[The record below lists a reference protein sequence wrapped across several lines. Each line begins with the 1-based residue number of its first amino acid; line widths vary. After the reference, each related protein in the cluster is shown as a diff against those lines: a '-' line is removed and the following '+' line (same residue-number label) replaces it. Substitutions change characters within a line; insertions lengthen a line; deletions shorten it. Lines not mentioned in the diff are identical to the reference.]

1 MKPKADGSPDVSPK
15 SGTLQEDCVGTE
27 SHTVLQESV
36 YVILGHGWLQQLAL
50 LSTILSLILLLM
62 HAFAY
67 RLIGRPVDH
76 WCQPPPDFRDLPVL
90 QWKIV
95 AIPVLADGSF
105 SRCTVYDPPV
115 PDDSQE
121 ERRVVPCDR
130 WDYDTTDI
138 GNSVVSMWDLVC
150 EHKWLYYISSS
161 VYMLGS
167 LCLVPV
173 AGIMADRVG
182 LRLVILASA
191 ATMLLATMAA
201 GSTQAFGVFLMAR
214 FLVSATASATN
225 VLNFIV
231 LYELTGNEH
240 RALYILL
247 ANSVGTTVTHAL
259 LVAATAI
266 VLAWCYSL
274 EESPV
279 CQLATW
285 RVRQAQITMLQ
296 AAKSHS
302 VDMAKARAN
311 FRALKRQLEKR
322 ETASVA
328 GTGAS
333 GRMSLAASFRR
344 RAVSIFL
351 SWFAVIFACY
361 DSRTGRM
368 SLESYW
374 EVSADVS
381 KILIL
386 IAVYYLMK
394 NRGQRITLSAVL
406 VLLFVCSGFQS
417 LLRNEMGYRDAHVHA
432 NGIMHHVSGFLRKLR
447 LYRGGVPHSN
457 KKYWVLRILFH
468 RLRGSSPGH
477 TN

>member
-1 MKPKADGSPDVSPK
+1 MKPRADGSPD
-15 SGTLQEDCVGTE
+15 
-27 SHTVLQESV
+27 HTVLQESV
-36 YVILGHGWLQQLAL
+36 YVILGHGRLQQLAL

-76 WCQPPPDFRDLPVL
+76 WCQPPPDFRDLPAV
-90 QWKIV
+90 QWKNV

-247 ANSVGTTVTHAL
+247 ANSVGTTVPPVLYSLLSLLRPSWSLSHAL
-259 LVAATAI
+259 FVAASAI
-266 VLAWCYSL
+266 VLACCYSL

-279 CQLATW
+279 WQLATW
-285 RVRQAQITMLQ
+285 RIRQAQITMLQ

-302 VDMAKARAN
+302 VDMAKARSN
-311 FRALKRQLEKR
+311 FRALKRQLEKG

-394 NRGQRITLSAVL
+394 NRGQRVTLSAVL
-406 VLLFVCSGFQS
+406 IACKELWTSQFFTAGDCITFEVLWISSENVASPS
-417 LLRNEMGYRDAHVHA
+417 VE
-432 NGIMHHVSGFLRKLR
+432 NGSPLRKTES
-447 LYRGGVPHSN
+447 HS
-457 KKYWVLRILFH
+457 
-468 RLRGSSPGH
+468 
-477 TN
+477 